1 MTPRFKVDFNEWL
14 EDDIVL
20 FSQSDVRK
28 DVYGNE
34 HFLTE
39 GLRIEICEIDYDE
52 AGNRDDLWASGY
64 VTTCNIPNFAY
75 VKWCC
80 KIDNKEVKHIGKA
93 AY

>member
-64 VTTCNIPNFAY
+64 VTQY
-75 VKWCC
+75 VIFQTLHMLNGVVRLTTKR
-80 KIDNKEVKHIGKA
+80 
-93 AY
+93 